1 MAVLIK
7 TIDILKEHVAINVNT
22 EYATVSPYIKQAE
35 RKYVKSITGSAMY
48 TAITA
53 ENYAPTANA
62 KVVFELL
69 QEAAANLA
77 VFLYTPLANVQF
89 SDNGIAVSQGEHH
102 KSAEWWQ
109 VRDLRRSFLDAGFQA
124 LDEALKV
131 MEANEGDFTAWVGT
145 SGYTIFKELFVKRT
159 DTFQRWFNISNSR
172 RTFLAMRPYMLESHH
187 QYFTSVL
194 NTTTIEQIK
203 TFSTEDLTTPE
214 AQVLDHLQAAQVNYT
229 VAKALHS
236 GSFELTATGIY
247 EKMDDFPGYKTKSVD
262 ETQLN
267 NAKNDRLIAAEEHFK
282 KAVKIIAANTAIFTA
297 YETKDPAE
305 YLQPKNTKSILSI

>member
-7 TIDILKEHVAINVNT
+7 DIETLKEHVAINVNT
-22 EYATVSPYIKQAE
+22 EYTTVSPYIKQAE
-35 RKYVKSITGSAMY
+35 RKYILSLLGSTMY
-48 TAITA
+48 DAIIV
-53 ENYAPTANA
+53 ENYTPTGNA
-62 KVVFELL
+62 KKVFDIL

-89 SDNGIAVSQGEHH
+89 SDSGISVSQGEHH

-124 LDEALKV
+124 LDEVLKI
-131 MEANEGDFTAWVGT
+131 MEANEGDFADWVGT
-145 SGYTIFKELFVKRT
+145 SGYTVFKELFVKRT

-172 RTFLAMRPYMLESHH
+172 RTFLAMRPYMLEAHH
-187 QYFTSVL
+187 QYFTAVL
-194 NTTTIEQIK
+194 NTGTIEQIK
-203 TFSTEDLTTPE
+203 TFSTDDLTTPQ

-282 KAVKIIAANTAIFTA
+282 KAVKIITANPTIFTA
-297 YETKDPAE
+297 HETKDPAK